1 MTRPHRRPTVEL
13 YERVAEAI
21 HDGTYPPGSTL
32 PSEPE
37 LAAALG
43 VSRPALREALI
54 LLQEDGLV
62 TVRRGVGRTV
72 AEHPIRRGLERLQ
85 PAEEMLGPEHAK
97 ARPLVRTAEEP
108 VDVVLQH
115 LWVAPTSTVRFWE
128 TMIDVDGVPSCMA
141 HEWSV
146 PDDAL
151 ADIEPTLPVVIDDLA
166 AQPHT
171 MLHAVLRVAPR
182 VALRAT
188 SSIVATVLGR
198 DRGRA
203 FDRPPET
210 PVVLATQVVSSHQ
223 TPLFLAKYLLPS
235 GAPALAIRQSR

>member
-13 YERVAEAI
+13 YERVADAI

-37 LAAALG
+37 LAATFG

-54 LLQEDGLV
+54 LLQEDGIV

-72 AEHPIRRGLERLQ
+72 AEHPIRRGFERLQ
-85 PAEEMLGPEHAK
+85 PLEEMLGADHAK
-97 ARPLVRTAEEP
+97 VRPLVRTAEEP

-128 TMIDVDGVPSCMA
+128 SMIDVDGAPVCMA
-141 HEWSV
+141 HEWAV

-151 ADIEPTLPVVIDDLA
+151 AEVDPTLPGMLDDVA
-166 AQPHT
+166 AHPHT
-171 MLHAVLRVAPR
+171 MLHAVLRVPG
-182 VALRAT
+182 VTLRAA

-198 DRGRA
+198 DRGHV
-203 FDRPPET
+203 FERPPET
-210 PVVLATQVVSSHQ
+210 PVVLATQVISSHQ

-235 GAPALAIRQSR
+235 GAPALPIRQSR